1 MDFKMDVKILEKTL
15 LRVFLFCT
23 QVYTLDVVFGDLRK
37 ILKNNHPINDSDGL
51 LTEIQLVTTQ
61 KYDDLNVFVIANFWM
76 AYMYY
81 MRGYK
86 SKYCDLFGPNLK
98 CLSV

>member
-15 LRVFLFCT
+15 LRIFHFCT
-23 QVYTLDVVFGDLRK
+23 HVYTLDMVFGDLRK

-61 KYDDLNVFVIANFWM
+61 KYGNINVFVIVDFWM
-76 AYMYY
+76 AY
-81 MRGYK
+81 K
-86 SKYCDLFGPNLK
+86 
-98 CLSV
+98 